1 MEISEFLNFMH
12 MAENLK
18 QVTRHSWTSK
28 GRHEDVAAHSWRV
41 ALMAMMVSDEF
52 KELDMNR
59 VIKMCLVHDLGESI
73 TSDIPSFEKT
83 DKDEAVEVEAQNQ
96 LINCVSGEFH
106 EELKALFHEI
116 NEMKTKEAKLYKCL
130 DKLEAL
136 IQHNEASLETWLDL
150 ERELQ
155 LTYGIEECETFEYTK
170 KLRERV
176 KQDSM
181 DKMKEE
187 GK

>member
-1 MEISEFLNFMH
+1 
-12 MAENLK
+12 
-18 QVTRHSWTSK
+18 
-28 GRHEDVAAHSWRV
+28 
-41 ALMAMMVSDEF
+41 
-52 KELDMNR
+52 
-59 VIKMCLVHDLGESI
+59 
-73 TSDIPSFEKT
+73 
-83 DKDEAVEVEAQNQ
+83 
-96 LINCVSGEFH
+96 
-106 EELKALFHEI
+106 
-116 NEMKTKEAKLYKCL
+116 MKTKEAKLYKCL

-136 IQHNEASLETWLDL
+136 IQHNEASLDTWLDL

-155 LTYGIEECETFEYTK
+155 LTYGIEECKTFEYTK

>member
-1 MEISEFLNFMH
+1 MEVNEFLDFMH
-12 MAENLK
+12 AVENLK
-18 QVTRHSWTSK
+18 QVTRHSWTSQ

-59 VIKMCLVHDLGESI
+59 VIKMCLIHDLGESI

-83 DKDEAVEVEAQNQ
+83 EEDEDVEIKAQDQ
-96 LINCVSGEFH
+96 LINRVSGAFH

-136 IQHNEASLETWLDL
+136 IQHNEAGLDTWLDL

-155 LTYGIEECETFEYTK
+155 LTYGVEECEAFDYTK

-176 KQDSM
+176 KQDSI